1 VEECRRQLEKTR
13 VSKPV
18 PHSQLDSPFAAGG
31 AAAQTLRGARTI
43 ARKVPEVTLA
53 FWLIKLLTTAM
64 GESTSDYLVHRFD
77 PYTAVAL
84 GAIAF
89 SIAIVLQFAA
99 RRYVPWV
106 YWLAVAMVAVFGTMA
121 ADVLHI
127 GLRIPY
133 VVSSAFF
140 AVALAVIFA
149 VWYATEKTLSI
160 HSIDNGT
167 RELFYWATV
176 ITTFALGTATG
187 DMTASTLRLGYL
199 VSGLLFLALFAVPAL
214 GYRFLGWNEVF
225 AFWFAYI
232 VTRPIGASFA
242 DWFGRT
248 PDLGG
253 IGVGTGLVSVLLAIL
268 IVACVA
274 FLTITRKDG
283 QRDAS
288 TSRR

>member
-1 VEECRRQLEKTR
+1 M
-13 VSKPV
+13 
-18 PHSQLDSPFAAGG
+18 
-31 AAAQTLRGARTI
+31 
-43 ARKVPEVTLA
+43 ARKVPEVTLS

-64 GESTSDYLVHRFD
+64 GESTSDPF
-77 PYTAVAL
+77 TAVAI

-89 SIAIVLQFAA
+89 SIAVVLQFAT

-106 YWLAVAMVAVFGTMA
+106 YWLTVAMVAVFGTMC

-133 VVSSAFF
+133 AVSSAGF
-140 AVALAVIFA
+140 AVALAVIFV

-160 HSIDNGT
+160 HTIDNGT

-199 VSGLLFLALFAVPAL
+199 VSGLLFAALFAVPAL
-214 GYRFLGWNEVF
+214 GFRFLGWNEVF
-225 AFWFAYI
+225 AFWFAYV

-248 PDLGG
+248 PNLGG
-253 IGVGTGLVSVLLAIL
+253 IGVGTGLVSVILAIV
-268 IVACVA
+268 IVAFVA
-274 FLTITRKDG
+274 YLTITRKDV
-283 QRDAS
+283 QHDAS
-288 TSRR
+288 KPSR